1 MQQSKEQQMKN
12 MTPKMIDYKRLC
24 DIEVQCSKDVVAAT
38 EAMKAYEKERRAEVT
53 YSKRGETITLQYDG
67 RVIKCSRN
75 KHYRFDIKE
84 NGKFIGRD
92 MFHSMNDIRFLFALG
107 TI

>member
-1 MQQSKEQQMKN
+1 MKN

-24 DIEVQCSKDVVAAT
+24 DIEAQCSKDAIAAT
-38 EAMKAYEKERRAEVT
+38 EAMKAYETELRAEVT
-53 YSKRGETITLQYDG
+53 YSKRGETITLQYNG

-75 KHYRFDIKE
+75 NHYRFDIKE

-92 MFHSMNDIRFLFALG
+92 MFQSMNDIRFLFALG